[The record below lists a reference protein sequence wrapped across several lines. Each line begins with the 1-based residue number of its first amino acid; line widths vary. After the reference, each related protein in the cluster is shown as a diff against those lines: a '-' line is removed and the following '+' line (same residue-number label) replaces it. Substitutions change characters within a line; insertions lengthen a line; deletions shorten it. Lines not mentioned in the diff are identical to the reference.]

1 MRKHI
6 THSLFLSLSVFFCFF
21 PRHMAAFA
29 FAKKQS
35 DPQVFQPEFC
45 LPGLAITV
53 ALISINLVDMSKLA
67 EDQVGFA
74 GENLTGRARCCLFTS
89 IIIAFSGLFGA
100 IWILVQTYAKFVACR
115 T

>member
-1 MRKHI
+1 
-6 THSLFLSLSVFFCFF
+6 
-21 PRHMAAFA
+21 MAAFA